1 MLFPSDLQ
9 RISTMLPFLS
19 SIPEQDGWSEIEIRT
34 VAPDTPHSIREGHML
49 HHAIFILKGS
59 VRVHKFSRNGREVTL
74 YRVQDGQSCVLML
87 ASILGET
94 PYEASATIEVETDI
108 LLIPIPLFKQWIDTY
123 QPLKQYVFK
132 QITQRITSV
141 TDLLEDIAFKPIPY
155 RIADFLIK
163 HSDENS
169 TTIHIT
175 HEQLAIELG
184 TAREV
189 ISRSLK
195 DFTKQNILVS
205 HRGYLEIV
213 DRNLLIQ
220 FQGLYDDS
228 M

>member
-1 MLFPSDLQ
+1 ML
-9 RISTMLPFLS
+9 
-19 SIPEQDGWSEIEIRT
+19 IRL
-34 VAPDTPHSIREGHML
+34 EGP
-49 HHAIFILKGS
+49 
-59 VRVHKFSRNGREVTL
+59 VR
-74 YRVQDGQSCVLML
+74 
-87 ASILGET
+87 
-94 PYEASATIEVETDI
+94 IEVETDI
-108 LLIPIPLFKQWIDTY
+108 LLIPLALFKQWIGTY
-123 QPLKQYVFK
+123 QPLKQYVFS

-163 HSDENS
+163 HSDEKN
-169 TTIHIT
+169 TMIRIT

-195 DFTKQNILVS
+195 SFTKQNILIS
-205 HRGYLEIV
+205 HRGYLEIT

-220 FQGLYDDS
+220 FQALYNHS